1 MIRVSNIKVPL
12 DCDLSDLR
20 AICRDRLKLSPER
33 IRSVKLSKKSVD
45 ARKKSDIHFIISLD
59 IEAKGEDRLLKSLKN
74 AVKYVPFH
82 YEIPAVSPTEHRPVI
97 VGFGPAGMFAAL
109 VLAMS
114 GARPIVLERGGDVDS
129 RCRAVEEFASGG
141 RLDPE
146 SNVQFGEGGAGT
158 FSDGKLTT
166 GIKDPRISWIL
177 QRLVEFGA
185 PEEITYL
192 AKPHIGTDRLRGT
205 VKALR
210 ERVISLGGEVIF
222 GARFCG
228 FSSENGTLTGAS
240 YEKDGQICQL
250 SANSL
255 ILATGHSARDVFQL
269 LQREGIAMTQKSFAV
284 GVRIEHRRQDID
296 RAMYGE
302 MAGHPALK
310 AADYKL
316 AVHLPNGRALYTFCM
331 CPGGSVVA
339 ASSEEGRLAVNGM
352 SCFARDAENSNS
364 ALLVNIDPKD
374 YGSDDPLAGMYFQRK
389 IEEKAFAA
397 GGGDYHAPAISVGS
411 FLSGGEPALSDT
423 VKPSYRPGVRPASP
437 EEYLPDLVCE
447 SLRLGLPEMGKKIA
461 GFDDGG
467 ALLTGVESRS
477 SSPVRISR
485 GADLVSES
493 LRGLYPCGEGAG
505 FAGGIVSAAVDGMKC
520 AEAVIKRMNGGKL

>member
-192 AKPHIGTDRLRGT
+192 AKPHIGTDRL
-205 VKALR
+205 
-210 ERVISLGGEVIF
+210 
-222 GARFCG
+222 
-228 FSSENGTLTGAS
+228 
-240 YEKDGQICQL
+240 
-250 SANSL
+250 
-255 ILATGHSARDVFQL
+255 
-269 LQREGIAMTQKSFAV
+269 
-284 GVRIEHRRQDID
+284 
-296 RAMYGE
+296 
-302 MAGHPALK
+302 
-310 AADYKL
+310 
-316 AVHLPNGRALYTFCM
+316 
-331 CPGGSVVA
+331 
-339 ASSEEGRLAVNGM
+339 
-352 SCFARDAENSNS
+352 
-364 ALLVNIDPKD
+364 
-374 YGSDDPLAGMYFQRK
+374 
-389 IEEKAFAA
+389 
-397 GGGDYHAPAISVGS
+397 
-411 FLSGGEPALSDT
+411 
-423 VKPSYRPGVRPASP
+423 
-437 EEYLPDLVCE
+437 
-447 SLRLGLPEMGKKIA
+447 
-461 GFDDGG
+461 
-467 ALLTGVESRS
+467 
-477 SSPVRISR
+477 
-485 GADLVSES
+485 
-493 LRGLYPCGEGAG
+493 
-505 FAGGIVSAAVDGMKC
+505 
-520 AEAVIKRMNGGKL
+520 